1 MLTETLDRSANN
13 SPIEIIRQH
22 NLDLTGTLLI
32 FLQRVHDFT
41 VSSTI
46 RMKSG
51 LSLILNSVTEFR
63 KGHRALIV
71 LFSLLFVG
79 CNPLIEPVPI
89 PFNPGIG
96 DTLRV
101 IWRVP
106 KPFSKS
112 LIDATSNLTPYRL
125 DDSTLIMGFGDGFV
139 CVNKNTGGFR
149 WNTPLHLYDGIHS
162 KSWGAGDMVVE
173 NERLYTVAGSDA
185 IRGSHACAV
194 CISTID
200 GHLIWR
206 YDLAQN
212 DYFNPG
218 WSKYSHSPT
227 AIFVNTAATHRVIA
241 LSKSD
246 GSVLWDS
253 VNADLVASANQSGFT
268 EPLLMS
274 QPSYRNGIIYF
285 GCRMTNNVINPWNG
299 VLDAMDALTGKLL
312 WRKVIPPPDST
323 IGYTY
328 WKQLDITPIAAAAV
342 PTERGVIIAPGGYI
356 ALIDSTGKILWR
368 KAPFVRYLTD
378 YRWRPTLHDGL
389 LYGYN
394 DGGGDA
400 FSFAMDPETGSVL
413 WAKPLYTE
421 LLPTEETYTPVI
433 DGGFTYDIT
442 DADWLICQSLTTGER
457 AWGSDLGYY
466 YGNDS
471 PLGGFWVEGRRIY
484 FETHFEIIC
493 LEHKAP

>member
-79 CNPLIEPVPI
+79 CNPLIEPAPI

-125 DDSTLIMGFGDGFV
+125 DDSSLIMGFGDGFV

-173 NERLYTVAGSDA
+173 NERLYTIAGSDA

-253 VNADLVASANQSGFT
+253 VNADLVASADLSGVT
-268 EPLLMS
+268 GPSIMS
-274 QPSYRNGIIYF
+274 QPSYRNGIVYF
-285 GCRMTNNVINPWNG
+285 GCRLSHATNPWSG
-299 VLDAMDALTGKLL
+299 VLDAMDAKTGKLI
-312 WRKVIPPPDST
+312 WRKVIPALDSS
-323 IGYTY
+323 IGYPR
-328 WKQLDITPIAAAAV
+328 WNIEDVSPIAAAPV
-342 PTERGVIIAPGGYI
+342 PTARGIVIEPGFCV
-356 ALIDSTGKILWR
+356 ALFDSVGNMLWR
-368 KAPFVRYLTD
+368 KAPYVQYVTVL
-378 YRWRPTLHDGL
+378 RWRPTLYNGT

-394 DGGGDA
+394 AGGGDA
-400 FSFAMDPETGSVL
+400 FSFAIDPESGSVL
-413 WAKPLYTE
+413 WAKKLYTQ
-421 LLPTEETYTPVI
+421 LSPTVQIYTPVI
-433 DGGFTYDIT
+433 DGNFTYEIS
-442 DADWLICQSLTTGER
+442 DAEWLICQSLATGER
-457 AWGSDLGYY
+457 TWASNLAFYFGDDGPI
-466 YGNDS
+466 GN
-471 PLGGFWVEGRRIY
+471 FYVEGNRIY
-484 FETHFEIIC
+484 FETFFEIVC
-493 LEHKAP
+493 LEHKVP